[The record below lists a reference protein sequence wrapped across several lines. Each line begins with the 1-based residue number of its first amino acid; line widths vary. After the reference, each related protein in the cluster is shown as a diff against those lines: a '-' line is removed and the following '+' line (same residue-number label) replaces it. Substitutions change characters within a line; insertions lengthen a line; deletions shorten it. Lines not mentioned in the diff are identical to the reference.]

1 MISCAYHPFDDMIVV
16 DDEELEKLVA
26 SGEWFRHPNDAKAAR
41 EKLMTQKEK
50 KPKGASK
57 NGISKVE

>member
-1 MISCAYHPFDDMIVV
+1 MISCAYHPFDDMRVV
-16 DDEELEKLVA
+16 SDEELEIMVA

-41 EKLMTQKEK
+41 EKLMAQREK
-50 KPKGASK
+50 KVKGVPK